1 MDDCFQCPLVVSTL
15 LIRLAPILRKRSGA
29 RTTSGVLSSK
39 VAIGVFALMILAVSA
54 GPVFAAE
61 KKVLIL
67 YADKSTGVLM
77 AYRETF
83 QSSLNEGSKDHI
95 TFYEEYMDLWQNTSE
110 EYLSLLR
117 GYYAQKYRD
126 QRFDLI
132 ITQAP
137 SVLNFISK
145 YGDELFPN
153 TPTVFGTMD
162 KRRLEEITLRPTM
175 TGVLD
180 DLAFVQTVELALQLH
195 PGLRKVFV
203 VSGSSDIDK
212 KYLVVTRRE
221 LERLKD
227 RVELVYLVDLTIEEL
242 EQRLSQLPE
251 QSITF
256 FVTLYRDGK
265 GQSIFQ
271 LDAVSRVAKASSVPT
286 YCLVD
291 RFVDVGAFGGYVLSL
306 EADAKEAARIALRVL
321 AGEKPQNIPIQVA
334 DTNRYMF
341 DWRQLE
347 RWRIDEDR
355 LPQGSILRFKRPT
368 FWELHKWKVVA
379 AISLF
384 VLEALLIVV
393 LLINRARRL
402 RAEKKTRR
410 FAAEVEEVIRNV
422 PGIVW
427 ESHFDQSSNSLRSI
441 FVSPYVESMLGYTT
455 EEWLSVP
462 DFPMT
467 ITHQDDRESF
477 AREMAAIL
485 KSGSEGVLRFR
496 WQATDGRL
504 LWVEAHVAVI
514 QDELGNTIGLRGVT
528 MDITE
533 RKRDE
538 QVLQKLSGRLL
549 TLRDEEQ
556 RRVAAELHDG
566 LGQNLAIIK
575 NRALIGM
582 RDNANGIQ
590 IMEQFK
596 EIAATATASILEV
609 RSIAHNLRPYE
620 LDRLGLVAAIES
632 MIDRISASTSIE
644 FSSDFEAIE
653 GLLSLEAET
662 SVYRIIQEGVNNVV
676 KHSHAD
682 SARVEIKNTL
692 KQVTISVSDNGQGF
706 VRSAQATNGDKVGG
720 FGLAGIAER
729 VRQLG
734 GTLFIDSQPGSGTT
748 VTIRLELPGVVTT

>member
-1 MDDCFQCPLVVSTL
+1 MPLSSHHML
-15 LIRLAPILRKRSGA
+15 FRLDQILRKRSGT
-29 RTTSGVLSSK
+29 RTKSRVLSSK
-39 VAIGVFALMILAVSA
+39 VAIVLFTLFLVGSA
-54 GPVFAAE
+54 DAAYAAD

-67 YADKSTGVLM
+67 YADKSTGAMM

-83 QSSLNEGSKDHI
+83 QSVLNQGSKDHI
-95 TFYEEYMDLWQNTSE
+95 TLYEEYMDLWQNSSE

-132 ITQAP
+132 VTQAP
-137 SVLNFISK
+137 SVLKFISN
-145 YGDELFPN
+145 YGEELFPG

-162 KRRLEEITLRPTM
+162 KRRIEEIDLRPNM
-175 TGVLD
+175 TGVLED
-180 DLAFVQTVELALQLH
+180 FGFVRTVELALQLH

-203 VSGSSDIDK
+203 VSGSADADK
-212 KYLVVTRRE
+212 RYLAVTRRE
-221 LERLKD
+221 LDQVKD
-227 RVELVYLVDLTIEEL
+227 RVEVEYLLDLTMEEL

-251 QSITF
+251 HSITF
-256 FVTLYRDGK
+256 FVTFVRDKNGK
-265 GQSIFQ
+265 PFIQ
-271 LDAVSRVAKASSVPT
+271 LDAASRVSKASSVPT

-291 RFVDVGAFGGYVLSL
+291 RFVEVGAFGGYVFSL
-306 EADAKEAARIALRVL
+306 EADASAAAKVALRVL
-321 AGEKPQNIPIQVA
+321 AGEKPQDIPIQVA
-334 DTNRYMF
+334 DSNRYMF
-341 DWRQLE
+341 DWRQLKQ
-347 RWRIDEDR
+347 WRIDEGS
-355 LPQGSILRFKRPT
+355 LPQGSILRFKQLT
-368 FWELHKWKVVA
+368 FWELHKWKAVA
-379 AISLF
+379 ALSLF
-384 VLEALLIVV
+384 ILQALLIVV
-393 LLINRARRL
+393 LLINRAKRL
-402 RAEKKTRR
+402 RAEKETTR
-410 FAAEVEEVIRNV
+410 FAAEVEAEHERLEEVVRNV

-427 ESHFDQSSNSLRSI
+427 ESRLEQSTNSLQSI

-455 EEWLSVP
+455 EQWLSVP
-462 DFPMT
+462 DFPLT
-467 ITHQDDRESF
+467 ITHKDDQESF
-477 AREMAAIL
+477 VRETAAIL
-485 KSGSEGVLRFR
+485 SSGSEGVLRFR
-496 WQATDGRL
+496 WTAMDGRV

-514 QDELGNTIGLRGVT
+514 RDELGNTIGLRGVT

-538 QVLQKLSGRLL
+538 EVLQKLSGRLL

-566 LGQNLAIIK
+566 LGQSLAIIK

-582 RDNANGIQ
+582 RDKANEVQ

-596 EIAATATASILEV
+596 EIAATATSSIFEV

-632 MIDRISASTSIE
+632 MIHRISDSTSIK
-644 FSSDFEAIE
+644 FSSDFEPIE
-653 GLLSLEAET
+653 GLLSPEAET

-676 KHSHAD
+676 RHSHAD

-692 KQVTISVSDNGQGF
+692 KQVTISVFDNGHGI
-706 VRSAQATNGDKVGG
+706 VRSAPTNGNKVGG

-734 GTLFIDSQPGSGTT
+734 GSLYIDSQPGSGTT
-748 VTIRLELPGVVTT
+748 VTIRLELQSVVTT

>member
-1 MDDCFQCPLVVSTL
+1 MPICGQHVDSTRPNPAKA
-15 LIRLAPILRKRSGA
+15 IWRP
-29 RTTSGVLSSK
+29 TTSGVLSSK
-39 VAIGVFALMILAVSA
+39 VAIGLFALMILAVSA

-77 AYRETF
+77 AYRETL
-83 QSSLNEGSKDHI
+83 QSALNEGSKDHI
-95 TFYEEYMDLWQNTSE
+95 TFYEEYMDLWQNNSE

-180 DLAFVQTVELALQLH
+180 DLAFVRTVELALQLQ

-212 KYLVVTRRE
+212 RYLVITRRE

-291 RFVDVGAFGGYVLSL
+291 RFVDVGAFGGYVFSL

-341 DWRQLE
+341 DWRQLK
-347 RWRIDEDR
+347 RWGIDEDR
-355 LPQGSILRFKRPT
+355 LPQGSILRFKQPT
-368 FWELHKWKVVA
+368 FWELHKWKAIA

-384 VLEALLIVV
+384 VLQALLIVV
-393 LLINRARRL
+393 LLVNRAKRL
-402 RAEKKTRR
+402 RAEKETRR
-410 FAAEVEEVIRNV
+410 FAAEVEAEHERLEEVIRNV

-427 ESHFDQSSNSLRSI
+427 ESRFDQSRNSLRSI

-467 ITHQDDRESF
+467 ITHKDDRESF
-477 AREMAAIL
+477 GREMAAIL

-533 RKRDE
+533 RKHDE

-556 RRVAAELHDG
+556 RRIAAELHDG
-566 LGQNLAIIK
+566 LGQSLAIIR

-582 RDNANGIQ
+582 RDKANDVQ
-590 IMEQFK
+590 IMEQLK
-596 EIAATATASILEV
+596 EIAATASSSILEV

-632 MIDRISASTSIE
+632 MIARISASTSIK
-644 FSSDFEAIE
+644 FFTDFESIA
-653 GLLSLEAET
+653 GLLSREAET

-676 KHSHAD
+676 THSHAN
-682 SARVEIKNTL
+682 SARVEIKNTPN
-692 KQVTISVSDNGQGF
+692 QVTISVSDNGQGI
-706 VRSAQATNGDKVGG
+706 VRSAQPTNGDKVGG

-734 GTLFIDSQPGSGTT
+734 GTLFVDSQPGSGTT
-748 VTIRLELPGVVTT
+748 VTIRLELQSVVTT